1 MNKKFILSLYIFCLI
16 FSSSQ
21 LTYALDP
28 GNRDT
33 ISLVVTVDTINMTAA
48 AELYVYNDEEISGA
62 SMGFFWDNM
71 NFQMDSAKTETFIND
86 AFDYGPFRFLR
97 DTLDYT
103 NDSLLFLFAGVNSN
117 PPGVAADAGGR
128 RLWTTYYFT
137 ISSWGG
143 LATDGIT
150 FDTMTFSYGS
160 EYLFV
165 DINDNQIFPIWTGE
179 VVFGNPTDITPI
191 ATTILPE
198 SFQLSQNYPNPFNPV
213 TNITFDI
220 PVKSMVF
227 IKIYNILGKEITTLV
242 ENKLSAG
249 KYIVTW
255 DGTASDGRK
264 VSSGI
269 YLYRID
275 AGNFTETRKMILLK

>member
-1 MNKKFILSLYIFCLI
+1 
-16 FSSSQ
+16 
-21 LTYALDP
+21 
-28 GNRDT
+28 
-33 ISLVVTVDTINMTAA
+33 
-48 AELYVYNDEEISGA
+48 
-62 SMGFFWDNM
+62 
-71 NFQMDSAKTETFIND
+71 
-86 AFDYGPFRFLR
+86 
-97 DTLDYT
+97 
-103 NDSLLFLFAGVNSN
+103 
-117 PPGVAADAGGR
+117 
-128 RLWTTYYFT
+128 
-137 ISSWGG
+137 
-143 LATDGIT
+143 
-150 FDTMTFSYGS
+150 
-160 EYLFV
+160 
-165 DINDNQIFPIWTGE
+165 
-179 VVFGNPTDITPI
+179 
-191 ATTILPE
+191 LPE

-275 AGNFTETRKMILLK
+275 AGNFTETRIMILLK

>member
-1 MNKKFILSLYIFCLI
+1 MNKKFTLSLIIFCLI
-16 FSSSQ
+16 FSFSQ
-21 LTYALDP
+21 LTHAIDP

-33 ISLVVTVDTINMTAA
+33 ISLVVTVDTIKMTAA

-71 NFQMDSAKTETFIND
+71 NFQMDSAKSKTFIND
-86 AFDYGPFRFLR
+86 AFDYGPFKFLR

-117 PPGVAADAGGR
+117 PPGVAANAGGR
-128 RLWTTYYFT
+128 RIWTTYYFT

-179 VVFGNPTDITPI
+179 FVFGNPTDITPI
-191 ATTILPE
+191 ATPVLPE

>member
-1 MNKKFILSLYIFCLI
+1 MNKKLYIILVIFLLI
-16 FSSSQ
+16 FSFSQ
-21 LTYALDP
+21 LLYAIDP

-33 ISLVVTVDTINMTAA
+33 LSLDVIVDTLNMNASV
-48 AELYVYNDEEISGA
+48 ELYVYSDEEISGV

-71 NFQMDSAKTETFIND
+71 NFQMDSAKAESFIND
-86 AFDYGPFRFLR
+86 AFDYGPFRFLN
-97 DTLDYT
+97 DNIDYT

-117 PPGVAADAGGR
+117 LPGVAADAGGR
-128 RLWTTYYFT
+128 RLWATYYFT

-143 LATDGIT
+143 IATDGIT
-150 FDTMTFSYGS
+150 FDTMTFSYGT

-179 VVFGNPTDITPI
+179 FIFGNPTDIIPI
-191 ATTILPE
+191 ATPILPE
-198 SFQLSQNYPNPFNPV
+198 TFQLSQNYPNPFNPE
-213 TNITFDI
+213 TNISFDI
-220 PVKSMVF
+220 PFKSMVS
-227 IKIYNILGKEITTLV
+227 IKIYNILGREITTLV

-249 KYIVTW
+249 KYSVTW
-255 DGTASDGRK
+255 DGADSNGRK